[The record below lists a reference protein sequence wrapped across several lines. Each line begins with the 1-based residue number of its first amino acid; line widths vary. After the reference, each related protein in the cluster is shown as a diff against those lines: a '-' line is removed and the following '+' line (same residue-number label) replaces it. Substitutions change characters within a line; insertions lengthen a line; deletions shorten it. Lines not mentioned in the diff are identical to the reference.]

1 MDRDKLSAMSEQ
13 LNQLQ
18 ERTKNIQT
26 DRDLIE

>member
-1 MDRDKLSAMSEQ
+1 MDRDKLLAMGEQ